1 LSSKKFFHSAQT
13 LESRHFCLIPNQSY
27 LQHQTPTTLQHLS
40 NSLAASS
47 QTQNP
52 SPNPTKQDIMHL
64 LQVVSILLGFIM
76 ASSALP
82 KAPVANVAQ
91 NTGLSDR
98 VNFADFEVGLFIY
111 QTFIY
116 CP

>member
-1 LSSKKFFHSAQT
+1 
-13 LESRHFCLIPNQSY
+13 
-27 LQHQTPTTLQHLS
+27 
-40 NSLAASS
+40 
-47 QTQNP
+47 
-52 SPNPTKQDIMHL
+52 MHL

>member
-1 LSSKKFFHSAQT
+1 
-13 LESRHFCLIPNQSY
+13 
-27 LQHQTPTTLQHLS
+27 LQHLG

-52 SPNPTKQDIMHL
+52 SPDPTKQDIMHL